1 MHDVFFQN
9 LLKAIV
15 AIDPISL
22 IPVFTTITANLS
34 IKKVI
39 KLAATVFLITS
50 ILFNPKKWPNLIY
63 QKKP

>member
-1 MHDVFFQN
+1 MHDVFQN

-39 KLAATVFLITS
+39 KLAATVF
-50 ILFNPKKWPNLIY
+50 
-63 QKKP
+63 